1 MIISLKKLTEWMIY
15 LYIIIMMISGSTG
28 DLAVKIVRVCI
39 MPFLMMSVLGDS
51 SIRFVKSKYCLWAI
65 LFLFYNVVMC
75 FFAFSKSY
83 AVEYTLTL
91 FYVIIVNVFICQYI
105 YNHRYIIIS
114 ILKVFM
120 LGALLQGLL
129 IYGQNGLLVFLSARA
144 TEDTSANTVGFYSA
158 MAAVFAFYFYLNS
171 KTNKKYIFIGAIS
184 TVFLIL
190 SASRKAFMFLGIPI
204 AVYLIIKSKNPI
216 KVLRNLLLSFLTMI
230 VSIIIVLKVPFLY
243 ELAGNRIEGLLNV
256 FFFGGVI
263 DSSTNTR
270 LSLIEFGMT
279 YFQERPWF
287 GYGMSNFKALVEV
300 YRSWGSLYY
309 AHNNYVELLVD
320 CGFVGTL
327 IYFSL
332 YIDMF
337 ISGVR
342 NMKYRIP
349 VQMLAMGCLIS
360 FIICEYG
367 MVTYNDAIYQLLLI
381 ILFFILKDENQTID
395 KI

>member
-28 DLAVKIVRVCI
+28 DLTVKIVRVCI

-65 LFLFYNVVMC
+65 LFLLYNVVMC
-75 FFAFSKSY
+75 FFALSKSY

-91 FYVIIVNVFICQYI
+91 FYVIIVNVFLCQYI
-105 YNHRYIIIS
+105 YKHKYIIVS

-120 LGALLQGLL
+120 YGALFQAFLT
-129 IYGQNGLLVFLSARA
+129 YGQNGLLVFMSARA
-144 TEDTSANTVGFYSA
+144 TEDTSANLVGFYSA
-158 MAAVFAFYFYLNS
+158 IAAVFAFYFYLNS
-171 KTNKKYIFIGAIS
+171 QKEKYMFIGITS
-184 TVFLIL
+184 IIFLVL
-190 SASRKAFMFLGIPI
+190 SASRKAFLFLGIPI
-204 AVYLIIKSKNPI
+204 AFYLIIKNKNPI
-216 KVLRNLLLSFLTMI
+216 KVFRNILLSFLAMFI
-230 VSIIIVLKVPFLY
+230 SIFIVLKVPFLY
-243 ELAGNRIEGLLNV
+243 ELVGIRIEGLLNLV
-256 FFFGGVI
+256 FLGGVI
-263 DSSTNTR
+263 DRSTNTR
-270 LSLIEFGMT
+270 LSLIEFGLT

-320 CGFVGTL
+320 CGLVGTML
-327 IYFSL
+327 YFSI
-332 YIDMF
+332 YISML
-337 ISGVR
+337 ISGLR

-349 VQMLAMGCLIS
+349 IQMLAMGCLIS

-367 MVTYNDAIYQLLLI
+367 MVTYNNAIYQLLI
-381 ILFFILKDENQTID
+381 IIFFFILKDKNQTTD